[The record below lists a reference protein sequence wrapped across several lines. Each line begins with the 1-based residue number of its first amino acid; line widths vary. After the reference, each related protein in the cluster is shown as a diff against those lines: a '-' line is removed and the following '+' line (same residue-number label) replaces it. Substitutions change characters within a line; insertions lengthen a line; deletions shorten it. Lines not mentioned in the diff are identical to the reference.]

1 MIGERLNIA
10 RKSAGLSLR
19 DLEEEIGKLV
29 TFQAI
34 QKYEANEAMPGSPV
48 LRALA
53 RALGVTE
60 RYLLNPRQ
68 IDITGVQFRA
78 GIDGSAKQLGS
89 LRAQLLSAIERYI
102 DVEELVPGAEIEW
115 GQLTGFP
122 YPVLKIDDV
131 EVAAGRLRA
140 AWNLG
145 SQPISDLPELLEE
158 RGIKVVSLKLDP
170 KVSAILCTIQRG
182 NHPAMPL
189 IAVNVDAQGEHQRFG
204 LARELAHLVLDFE
217 TIREETESVC
227 ERFARA
233 FLMLHDVFISAIGK
247 ARKLLPIGEL
257 FRLKAMFGV
266 AAVQIVQRCMELGII
281 NAEEKRRLFA
291 IFAEKGWTKAP
302 YNEPYSNR
310 CQRPSRF
317 ERLCLRAFAEDL
329 ISESRAAE
337 LLGVSTRELTGY
349 FDEMAG
355 AAA

>member
-1 MIGERLNIA
+1 MIGERLVIA

-19 DLEEEIGKLV
+19 DLEQEIGKVV

-34 QKYEANEAMPGSPV
+34 QKYEANEAMPSSPV
-48 LRALA
+48 LRGLA

-68 IDITGVQFRA
+68 IDITGIQFRS

-89 LRAQLLSAIERYI
+89 LKAQLLSAIEKYI
-102 DVEELVPGAEIEW
+102 DVEELVPGADINW
-115 GQLTGFP
+115 AQPSGFP
-122 YPVLKIDDV
+122 YPVVKMEDV
-131 EVAAGRLRA
+131 ELAAARLRA

-158 RGIKVVSLKLDP
+158 RGIKVISLKLDP
-170 KVSAILCTIQRG
+170 KVSAILCTVQRG
-182 NHPAMPL
+182 NHPPMPL
-189 IAVNVDAQGEHQRFG
+189 IAVNMDAQGEHQRFG
-204 LARELAHLVLDFE
+204 LVCELAHLVLDFE
-217 TIREETESVC
+217 SIRETESVC

-247 ARKLLPIGEL
+247 ARKLLPMGEL

-266 AAVQIVQRCMELGII
+266 AVVQIVHRCMDLGII
-281 NAEEKRRLFA
+281 NAEEKRRLFTF
-291 IFAEKGWTKAP
+291 FADKGWTKSP
-302 YNEPYSNR
+302 HHEPFSNR

-329 ISESRAAE
+329 VSESRVAE
-337 LLGVSTRELTGY
+337 LLGVSTRELGRY
-349 FDEMAG
+349 FDEMGVPA
-355 AAA
+355 